1 LKILVIEKEVNGVT
15 KEKFIPYLKIEAQK
29 VWELYQ
35 NGFVREIYFT
45 KNSHNAVLV
54 LECTDEDEAISILNT
69 LPLVKEKLIAFDIFP
84 LEPYDGFA
92 RLFKE
97 HLDKVQ

>member
-1 LKILVIEKEVNGVT
+1 LKILAIEKKINGAT
-15 KEKFIPYLKIEAQK
+15 EEKFIPHLKVEAQK

-35 NGFVREIYFT
+35 NGIIREIYFT
-45 KNSHNAVLV
+45 KKSHNAVLV
-54 LECTDEDEAISILNT
+54 LECTDENEVSIILST

-92 RLFKE
+92 RLFEK
-97 HLDKVQ
+97 